1 MSFINF
7 TLLLV
12 YPQHKPFG
20 RTDVSWNLDGTVL
33 ALGNE
38 DGWVFWYMTFRLR
51 CILFRSRINTSST
64 GDEIIS
70 KFTVYKKLFQMP
82 IFGGDSNLSKHS
94 WPNQSLESFKFWDE
108 DDYEY
113 EIFSIL
119 SIVHGWTSSSLM
131 MPLIGQSLDFNLI
144 FLEQQFKAIMLL
156 KENMNRLSVIVFDLS
171 M

>member
-1 MSFINF
+1 MSWVTFIMILLSNGLLHF

-38 DGWVFWYMTFRLR
+38 DGWAFWYMIFRLR
-51 CILFRSRINTSST
+51 CILFRSKIKTSSS

-70 KFTVYKKLFQMP
+70 KFTVYKKLYPDAHLWWRFK
-82 IFGGDSNLSKHS
+82 SVKTS
-94 WPNQSLESFKFWDE
+94 WPNQSVESFKFWDE

-119 SIVHGWTSSSLM
+119 RIVQAWTSSSLVM
-131 MPLIGQSLDFNLI
+131 ALSGESLDFNSI
-144 FLEQQFKAIMLL
+144 F
-156 KENMNRLSVIVFDLS
+156 
-171 M
+171 